1 MPADK
6 LLGTRNKPASF
17 DPIGH
22 LATQVSQITTSRS
35 MNDEKIGALAIATE
49 SMDSSDGQL
58 LINVANNMESTIK
71 KIVGEFNL
79 AIEDHSVDAATMAG
93 IYATNPKSVLSSRLK
108 NPNSDVAMISA
119 NVVDGSMDRQ
129 VSLEAY
135 DERENRNAQMFSI
148 IYNLLASRQDEFGE
162 TLFPT
167 ITINP
172 AEVGILIS
180 VKMFYVYN
188 DFKRSV
194 TGALADY
201 GRMSVIRAYA
211 DAEILKNELTRAV
224 PVLRTGGGSD
234 DNSDKFA
241 PASEVQPWNEPL
253 SNNISVMTSALK
265 VDTRVDLIGM
275 SQTNELLNS
284 GLMGPADTLDA
295 FIELQ
300 AVYMRVTDGVN
311 TDVIRISTEHI
322 PSRLFTYAPQG
333 NSRRMILTLDSD
345 GIVLD
350 SDTVTTANA
359 APKVLTELAD
369 HKVRL
374 QLSISGSV
382 VLDKSEAIINR
393 GTVGL
398 VTMRNNADQ
407 LVNDLTFNALADK
420 LANAEIVYHVTKAYR
435 ANSNIRQRGQLLD
448 SQVEY
453 RVVQVPYR
461 SPIAV
466 IAPTIQVA
474 PEDTS
479 TLQTL
484 ITTTGIRVSNEA
496 VSAALRAIAQG
507 ASYKGVANRNGD
519 LPELSDIGHYYVKP
533 TYFHEDMN
541 MATTVDSRTSHEKI
555 KDIRAAFVEKIRFYA
570 NELYRTSEYQAAAAV
585 LTGNIGFKPT
595 IIVATDPVI
604 KNYIM
609 AEGELRTLGEN
620 FDVRIVSTLDTRFK
634 GKILI
639 TFGVFDS
646 TRNTAINPL
655 NSGNMLY
662 APEIVTTMP
671 VSRDGQT
678 SNEVIVTPRF
688 YHIWNLPVL
697 ATLNVTGLP
706 EVTGKIT
713 VHTREV

>member
-6 LLGTRNKPASF
+6 LLSSRAKPATF
-17 DPIGH
+17 DPIGA
-22 LATQVSQITTSRS
+22 LASKVGTIAASRS
-35 MNDEKIGALAIATE
+35 MSDDKIGALAIATE
-49 SMDSSDGQL
+49 SVDSSEGQML
-58 LINVANNMESTIK
+58 VNVVNNMESTIK
-71 KIVGEFNL
+71 SIVADFGL
-79 AIEDHSVDAATMAG
+79 ALEAHSIDAATMAG
-93 IYATNPKSVLSSRLK
+93 VYATNPRAVLASRLK
-108 NPNSDVAMISA
+108 GFGNDVQVISA
-119 NVVDGSMDRQ
+119 NTPDGTMDRQ
-129 VSLEAY
+129 IAVEAY

-148 IYNLLASRQDEFGE
+148 VYNLLASRQDEFGE

-201 GRMSVIRAYA
+201 GRVSVIRAYA
-211 DAEILKNELTRAV
+211 DHEILKNELTRAI

-241 PASEVQPWNEPL
+241 PAADVTPWTEALSSNVSVQ
-253 SNNISVMTSALK
+253 TSALK
-265 VDTRVDLIGM
+265 VDTRIDLIGI

-284 GLMGPADTLDA
+284 GLMGPSDTLDA
-295 FIELQ
+295 FVELR
-300 AVYMRVTDGVN
+300 AVYLKITDGTE
-311 TDVIRISTEHI
+311 TDVIRVSTEHV

-350 SDTVTTANA
+350 KDTLTTKSV

-369 HKVRL
+369 NQVRL
-374 QLSISGSV
+374 HLSVSGSV
-382 VLDKSEAIINR
+382 ILDKSEATVNH
-393 GTVGL
+393 GTVSL
-398 VTMRNNADQ
+398 VTARNNAGQ
-407 LVNDLTFNALADK
+407 LVNDAAFKALADK
-420 LANAEIVYHVTKAYR
+420 FATAEIVYHEIKAYR

-448 SQVEY
+448 SQIEY

-461 SPIAV
+461 SPISV

-479 TLQTL
+479 VLQTL
-484 ITTTGIRVSNEA
+484 ITTTGIRISNDA
-496 VSAALRAIAQG
+496 VTAALNAITKL
-507 ASYKGVANRNGD
+507 ASYKPVANRNGD
-519 LPELSDIGHYYVKP
+519 LPELSDIGHYYTKP
-533 TYFHEDMN
+533 TYYHEDVN
-541 MATTVDSRTSHEKI
+541 MTTTVDSRTSHEKI
-555 KDIRAAFVEKIRFYA
+555 KDIRAALVEKIRFYA
-570 NELYRTSEYQAAAAV
+570 NELYRSSEYQAAAAV

-595 IIVATDPVI
+595 VIVATDPVI

-609 AEGELRTLGEN
+609 ADGELRTLGES
-620 FDVRIVSTLDTRFK
+620 FDVKVVSTLDHRFA
-634 GKILI
+634 GKIMI
-639 TFGVFDS
+639 TFGVFDA
-646 TRNTAINPL
+646 TRNTAVNPL

-671 VSRDGQT
+671 VSRDGQV
-678 SNEVIVTPRF
+678 SNEVIVSGRWI
-688 YHIWNLPVL
+688 HIWNLPVI
-697 ATLNVTGLP
+697 ATMNVTGLP
-706 EVTGKIT
+706 EVTGKVT
-713 VHTREV
+713 VFTREV

>member
-6 LLGTRNKPASF
+6 LFGTRNKPASF
-17 DPIGH
+17 DPIGG
-22 LATQVSQITTSRS
+22 LAAQMSQITAVRS
-35 MNDEKIGALAIATE
+35 MNDEKLGALAIATE
-49 SMDSSDGQL
+49 SIESNDGQL
-58 LINVANNMESTIK
+58 LMNVANNMESTIK
-71 KIVGEFNL
+71 KIVTDFNL
-79 AIEDHSVDAATMAG
+79 AVESHSIDAATMAG
-93 IYATNPKSVLSSRLK
+93 IYATNPRAVLAGRLK
-108 NPNSDVAMISA
+108 NPGVDASIISA
-119 NVVDGSMDRQ
+119 SVADGTMDRQ
-129 VSLEAY
+129 MSLEAY

-148 IYNLLASRQDEFGE
+148 VYNLLASRQDEFGE

-172 AEVGILIS
+172 AEVGLLIS

-241 PASEVQPWNEPL
+241 PASEVPAWTESL
-253 SNNISVMTSALK
+253 SNNISVTTSALK

-300 AVYMRVTDGVN
+300 AVYMRVTDGTN
-311 TDVIRISTEHI
+311 TDVIRISTENI

-333 NSRRMILTLDSD
+333 NSRRMILTLDTD
-345 GIVLD
+345 GVVLD
-350 SDTVTTANA
+350 NQTKTASNET
-359 APKVLTELAD
+359 PKVLTELAS

-374 QLSISGSV
+374 QLSVSGSV

-393 GTVGL
+393 GTVNL

-407 LVNDLTFNALADK
+407 LVSNATFNALADK
-420 LANAEIVYHVTKAYR
+420 IATAEIVYHVTKAYR

-474 PEDTS
+474 PEDS
-479 TLQTL
+479 SVLQTL

-496 VSAALRAIAQG
+496 VSAALRAISQG
-507 ASYKGVANRNGD
+507 ASYKAVANRNGD
-519 LPELSDIGHYYVKP
+519 LPEISDIGHYYVKP
-533 TYFHEDMN
+533 TYFHEN
-541 MATTVDSRTSHEKI
+541 VNLANTVDSRTSHEKI
-555 KDIRAAFVEKIRFYA
+555 KDIRAALVEKIRFYA

-595 IIVATDPVI
+595 VIVATDPVI

-609 AEGELRTLGEN
+609 ADGELRTLGES
-620 FDVRIVSTLDTRFK
+620 FDVRVVSTLDTRFK

-639 TFGVFDS
+639 TFGVFDG

-697 ATLNVTGLP
+697 ATMQVEGLP
-706 EVTGKIT
+706 AVTGKIT